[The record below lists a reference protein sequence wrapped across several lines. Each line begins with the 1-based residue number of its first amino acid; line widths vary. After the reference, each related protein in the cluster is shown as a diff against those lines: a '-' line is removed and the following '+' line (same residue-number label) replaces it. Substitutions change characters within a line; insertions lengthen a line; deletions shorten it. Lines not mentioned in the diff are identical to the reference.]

1 MIDTDG
7 QKDILNFLTHERKV
21 RRTGIWMEKLWN
33 SKRLS
38 QRDVKRQYFLVAVAM
53 QIGFRS
59 IGKEENILYSRAL
72 FCIYSCVSYKNVS
85 ACELAVSLRKF
96 LWKFIYIVY
105 ELHFSFAWFVQ
116 IFNCFIC
123 FSFHSRTFVFNFH
136 FHFRTSVLPNL
147 RPLSIWLCFVLTTP
161 IWPGLFLL
169 ILFLF
174 ILHLILLS
182 FLLLILYCLSTLP
195 FLYF

>member
-1 MIDTDG
+1 MYSMFY
-7 QKDILNFLTHERKV
+7 QSNYVFMLFL
-21 RRTGIWMEKLWN
+21 W
-33 SKRLS
+33 
-38 QRDVKRQYFLVAVAM
+38 
-53 QIGFRS
+53 
-59 IGKEENILYSRAL
+59 
-72 FCIYSCVSYKNVS
+72 
-85 ACELAVSLRKF
+85 KF
-96 LWKFIYIVY
+96 LWKFICIVY

-136 FHFRTSVLPNL
+136 FHFRTSALPNL

-174 ILHLILLS
+174 ILYLTMLS
-182 FLLLILYCLSTLP
+182 FLLLILYCLSTLQ
-195 FLYF
+195 FLVFLMFLACICCTLGNGDGA